1 MTVHTRFDMRA
12 LGRLPAGKMN
22 KTEAQYAQHLAL
34 RQRDGDI
41 VWYRFEGLKFRL
53 ADNTFYSPDFAVMRA
68 NGEIELHEVK
78 GFMMDDAN
86 VKVKVAADQYPFQ
99 FFVVRK
105 SKIGWTM
112 TPVSHRVPSTQLENA
127 EHERAQHRT

>member
-1 MTVHTRFDMRA
+1 
-12 LGRLPAGKMN
+12 MN